1 MDGGYKKFGEMEHI
15 SQQLAL
21 CGLSD
26 WGFQRC
32 KVFHFWFSYVFLRKV
47 FKGKDQSNFPLFFPQ
62 FMQISCDYFV
72 FFFHFAYLVP
82 TYLLKNKQKQC
93 KCQCSDHK
101 HKKGINTHTFA
112 DDL

>member
-21 CGLSD
+21 CGLPD

-72 FFFHFAYLVP
+72 FFSFCLPCSHLPFKKQAKAMQMSMQRSQ
-82 TYLLKNKQKQC
+82 TQERNKHSHIC
-93 KCQCSDHK
+93 
-101 HKKGINTHTFA
+101 
-112 DDL
+112 